1 VVNSIVAEFTPEKI
15 PQLETIAIVSPRY
28 VVTHHRIGRAAIE
41 VEATAIGLIIRVVV
55 V

>member
-1 VVNSIVAEFTPEKI
+1 MVNSIITEFTPGKI
-15 PQLETIAIVSPRY
+15 PQLETIAVVSPRH

-41 VEATAIGLIIRVVV
+41 VEATAIGLIVRVVV